1 MMAQRTNFKMEYEN
15 ITMTSGDTVA
25 FNVEMTDFEGNPITV
40 DEASF
45 LVLRPPGYTATAFEL
60 TIGHG
65 ITQEEG
71 LLTVRIP
78 PGQTSRLNGDYFFKF
93 SITVNDDVFTIK
105 KGLLTIEGNGSY

>member
-1 MMAQRTNFKMEYEN
+1 MQRTNFKMEYEN

-45 LVLRPPGYTATAFEL
+45 KVMRPSDYTSIAFEL

-71 LLTVRIP
+71 FMTVRIAP
-78 PGQTSRLNGDYFFKF
+78 SQTLQLNGDYFFKF
-93 SITVNDDVFTIK
+93 SITVNGDVFTIK